1 MTFDEALG
9 EAVTGHNVTSPCIP
23 EGSWIEYEIGKGW
36 SKVFPNGDRSGVVFD
51 DIMRA
56 AEWFYWREPTRDG
69 WGKVTYPTYTEAD
82 ATLKTYD
89 EEPKVYP
96 EFDPGK
102 HLCEDEGCPQ
112 HGTPHVCIV
121 SVDRGEKPA
130 RPSAPWGKERVDYR
144 GYEVYRVNGF
154 AGYNWEYIHKDYDG
168 PEDNRFGHCRNF
180 AECLDEIDE
189 ELDP

>member
-69 WGKVTYPTYTEAD
+69 WGKVTYPTYSGFD

-89 EEPKVYP
+89 EERTVQTLQSAMEHAP
-96 EFDPGK
+96 ELP
-102 HLCEDEGCPQ
+102 P
-112 HGTPHVCIV
+112 
-121 SVDRGEKPA
+121 
-130 RPSAPWGKERVDYR
+130 RPSAPWGNETVLYR
-144 GYEVYRVNGF
+144 DYEVYRDTTGAMLGF
-154 AGYNWEYIHKDYDG
+154 GWQYVHKDYDG
-168 PEDNRFGHCRNF
+168 PEVDNRGGVCKTFTD
-180 AECLDEIDE
+180 CLDEIDE
-189 ELDP
+189 VLDD